1 MKAIYHLFCV
11 GIFLSSCSTI
21 KHDTTKVKTS
31 DVFEDHQTSAYVFQE
46 GVYYQ
51 FRFDE
56 VTTMNGIDEL
66 ALLNELEKQG
76 VNWQEAWY
84 KAPARMCTPPGS
96 EMGMMVIVEPAFVIK
111 VKKESEKLSQLG
123 FELKDEPS
131 LGDCAYRVKRYSR

>member
-1 MKAIYHLFCV
+1 MKLIYQLFII
-11 GIFLSSCSTI
+11 GIILSSCSAL

-31 DVFEDHQTSAYVFQE
+31 DVFEDHQTSAFVFQE

-84 KAPARMCTPPGS
+84 KAPARMCMPPGS

-111 VKKESEKLSQLG
+111 LIKESEKLSQIG
-123 FELKDEPS
+123 FALTDAPS
-131 LGDCAYRVKRYSR
+131 LGDCAYSVKRYSR